1 MAQAARAAT
10 SPVVRFVSA
19 DGVAYEP
26 PAQLLYHA
34 ADPPN
39 RVQSPLRWHSGPR
52 ASASPHVSPG
62 LKRHRSPVLQR
73 DSLKSRYSPGRP
85 GSRRHQR
92 WSNDQALA
100 QDFTDEDLR
109 ELYAMD
115 WRSALSEL
123 FDGNDKMQQWQDF
136 CEASEEHQRAI
147 LMRFNKTSSPSA
159 KTRRALQPQERYDR
173 IDRRV
178 KALLKR
184 GVGMDFLAAF
194 EQRLY
199 QLVYPPEHTSGAS
212 SQDSAVDVDMVGG
225 RGAERGSRLL
235 EIPVQ
240 KTRGGASVVLNDS
253 MHRLLAHAVCLYHA
267 VQVSAISRVSCRAS
281 YTAHEHACVGLS
293 FRPLRPL
300 SFRHRERYN
309 AGADGGQ
316 PPASSGSAQYL
327 QSGDPK
333 QW

>member
-115 WRSALSEL
+115 WRSALSER

-159 KTRRALQPQERYDR
+159 KTDPRRAGSPSFER
-173 IDRRV
+173 
-178 KALLKR
+178 
-184 GVGMDFLAAF
+184 
-194 EQRLY
+194 
-199 QLVYPPEHTSGAS
+199 S
-212 SQDSAVDVDMVGG
+212 
-225 RGAERGSRLL
+225 
-235 EIPVQ
+235 
-240 KTRGGASVVLNDS
+240 ASVLFDPSPWERRRQVRVESIDPLP
-253 MHRLLAHAVCLYHA
+253 A
-267 VQVSAISRVSCRAS
+267 VSAS
-281 YTAHEHACVGLS
+281 T
-293 FRPLRPL
+293 RPSTWWCPC
-300 SFRHRERYN
+300 
-309 AGADGGQ
+309 
-316 PPASSGSAQYL
+316 
-327 QSGDPK
+327 
-333 QW
+333 